1 MSGISVFIVD
11 DHHLVR
17 EGLAALLQQEADIE
31 VVGEAAD
38 GKEAVEGVLRLK
50 PAVVLM
56 DISMPGMDG
65 IEATRR
71 ILEQDPAGRVL
82 VLSQYEH
89 EEYVRRVVQ
98 VGAAGYI
105 LKSSVAEELRR
116 AVRAVA
122 RGEQYFAPSVS
133 RLMVESYVRSAT
145 GQGGGPG
152 RRAAIELTPRETEIL
167 HFIVDG
173 NTNQEIAR
181 KLSISVRTVEFHR
194 ANLTEKIGVRDTAG
208 LVKYAIQKRIVRLT
222 PQEQLP

>member
-1 MSGISVFIVD
+1 MSRISVIIVD

-17 EGLAALLQQEADIE
+17 AGLAALLQQEADME

-38 GKEAVEGVLRLK
+38 GNEAVEVALRLR

-71 ILEQDPAGRVL
+71 ILEPDPACRVL

-122 RGEQYFAPSVS
+122 RGEQYFAPTVS
-133 RLMVESYVRSAT
+133 RLMVESYVRTAT
-145 GQGGGPG
+145 GQGAGPG